1 MNHHYDSIRRVLKI
15 IKQILVIVGL
25 LVKII
30 REFL

>member
-1 MNHHYDSIRRVLKI
+1 MNHRYDSIRRVLKI

-30 REFL
+30 RELL